1 MAATAPAPARV
12 QNPIMPSPGQP
23 TRFQFGLRWMLLLV
37 AAAAIF
43 LTLTVAAEQFL
54 LRWILTPATIFVIP
68 TVFIVVALY
77 DRGDRRAFAI
87 GALVPT
93 SISILAGEVVRF
105 STLMDWLSSTIW
117 LLLMAAGCGAVA
129 IATRRTVA
137 PTGKPGEK

>member
-1 MAATAPAPARV
+1 V

-23 TRFQFGLRWMLLLV
+23 PRFQFGLRWMLLLV

-68 TVFIVVALY
+68 TVFIIVALH
-77 DRGDRRAFAI
+77 DCGDRRTFAI

-93 SISILAGEVVRF
+93 SILIFAGDVGRL
-105 STLMDWLSSTIW
+105 STLVDWLSSTIW

-137 PTGKPGEK
+137 PTGKSNEK